1 MAAQPFDPKTL
12 ADSLNTLGASRDLI
26 EKIKSMEEDI
36 GKNLSEQEKSQLK
49 INKLTGIQSSIT
61 TIIDEKKKAGL
72 VYDDL
77 SFQLENKRLQ
87 TQQKI
92 LSSQEDALKDAIDS
106 GALTQEQLKRANE
119 MKDSLFLQNVALGG
133 NVKMIQTQIKD
144 GAKIE
149 EVYKH
154 INGQLSEEKK
164 NISDANTNL
173 ANTNN
178 FLKDTLKLVTMIGGT
193 KFIDDLKFPKDA
205 STLFGNVYDLFKQI
219 DKAATSIR
227 KTFGLFRSD
236 AAIIESNIREIVVE
250 LAEFGIKAD
259 DVKKSISSIG
269 KTFNYINTLDKTIV
283 KDISMMAKQMDIS
296 EEKSAKFLK
305 TIGGIKG
312 ESGIANKSMLSF
324 AGSVATAYGIGL
336 DEVMSDVAEASD
348 DVRMYAGKTADEL
361 IIGAAQAR
369 QMGTTLDN
377 MAKSSKSLLNFETS
391 IQAEL
396 KASALI
402 GKNINFNEARRLAF
416 QGKTVEANKLIL
428 DQAKK
433 IKFNQLNPI
442 AQEAFAAAA
451 GKSVK
456 ELQDMLESENRMK
469 SALTSNNKE
478 VRDAAKAQLEKQNLL
493 KTNGKLAQD
502 EYEKN
507 LLNKSNQERIVI
519 LQDRLNAAMMKIMLP
534 VLEAITDAMEKL
546 VNLTSGLD
554 LQNLIKDL
562 SNVKT
567 LGTALKDNFFRKI
580 KVVKDFISFPFKSF
594 KALLETVNKLIDVF
608 STKTITI
615 LTDLLNKI
623 KSINNFILD
632 IPNKISKS
640 FGSLQKLGSLI
651 KTYLQGSLAEAIQ
664 PFEFLIK
671 KFKGIGDI
679 FKPIKD
685 LIEPVIKG
693 FKSLVSTASQFPKLM
708 KILKFAGFGLKWASG
723 IGEIIAALEFLYK
736 SYKNVMEVINNPN
749 LSFSEKLIGAFKG
762 IAKAAYS
769 AFLETF
775 VDIGAWIGE
784 NVFGSFY
791 DVMID
796 AGESVYNFFG
806 KVMDGTKK
814 VVTALWTGVK
824 DIFSFLIPDV
834 IIEGFN
840 KAYEGIKEWLGFSP
854 SQIGLSIV
862 NGIKSVMDMLFDVLT
877 YPFKKSFQLVK
888 SAVSDVA
895 AIFKDVFSSA
905 FTFIV
910 DALEKVWEKMKGI
923 GSFISETIGKTF
935 NFVGRIIG
943 VSEETTTKPAGETKT
958 AGKSNDLLIS
968 TIVDSNRAVLEKLD
982 KLTSMM
988 ASGQIA
994 VYIDGQRAN
1003 QLLATSNSKFGSFGQ
1018 ATTN

>member
-1 MAAQPFDPKTL
+1 MAAQPFDKETIDKVTEAFKNLNTETKKTL
-12 ADSLNTLGASRDLI
+12 SDFDASVAAEKKMLDIAKQLGQEFKTQKDSLDDQLKGKNLQEQLQLKLKNSESELSTLSQSRINSQVKINSLQDELKKHMIELSDEYKKGKNLDPAKIDSLNKIIKSKVDESLLEKDLLKSSSDTLDVMQKEVATQKSLNNTLGKTVEL
-26 EKIKSMEEDI
+26 
-36 GKNLSEQEKSQLK
+36 
-49 INKLTGIQSSIT
+49 
-61 TIIDEKKKAGL
+61 
-72 VYDDL
+72 
-77 SFQLENKRLQ
+77 
-87 TQQKI
+87 
-92 LSSQEDALKDAIDS
+92 
-106 GALTQEQLKRANE
+106 
-119 MKDSLFLQNVALGG
+119 VALIAG
-133 NVKMIQTQIKD
+133 TEFIKD
-144 GAKIE
+144 LNA
-149 EVYKH
+149 
-154 INGQLSEEKK
+154 
-164 NISDANTNL
+164 
-173 ANTNN
+173 
-178 FLKDTLKLVTMIGGT
+178 
-193 KFIDDLKFPKDA
+193 PK
-205 STLFGNVYDLFKQI
+205 SVKELFERTYTLFKQI
-219 DKAATSIR
+219 DKSATDLR
-227 KTFGLFRSD
+227 KQFGLFRED
-236 AAIIESNIREIVVE
+236 AEIIEKNIREIVID
-250 LAEFGIKAD
+250 LGEFGVKAE
-259 DVKKSISSIG
+259 DVQKSMSAIG
-269 KTFNYINTLDKTIV
+269 KTFNYIDVLDKSIV
-283 KDISMMAKQMDIS
+283 KDIAMMSKQMGIS

-336 DEVMSDVAEASD
+336 DEVMYDVADASD

-507 LLNKSNQERIVI
+507 LLNKVNQERIVV
-519 LQDRLNAAMMKIMLP
+519 LQNRLNDALQKIMLP
-534 VLEAITDAMEKL
+534 VLEALTAAMENL
-546 VNLTSGLD
+546 VNLTDGMD
-554 LQNLIKDL
+554 LTTLIKDL
-562 SNVKT
+562 YAANILIKNTFASGITNIINKVKAV
-567 LGTALKDNFFRKI
+567 LNFPV
-580 KVVKDFISFPFKSF
+580 KVVKALNDSISQLATKTTNFLMNKFSTIKNAVNFVKGYFINFELFVKDKFLSIGKYFQTLLAELKLLKFP
-594 KALLETVNKLIDVF
+594 LVDDLINLTNKLKSIFGGLKASQPFTFIKNAIGGLKATLDGIKTSFQPLTTIFKDVF
-608 STKTITI
+608 TK
-615 LTDLLNKI
+615 LKGLN
-623 KSINNFILD
+623 F
-632 IPNKISKS
+632 SK
-640 FGSLQKLGSLI
+640 F
-651 KTYLQGSLAEAIQ
+651 
-664 PFEFLIK
+664 F
-671 KFKGIGDI
+671 GIGDLAKYLGPLKTI
-679 FKPIKD
+679 LPFI
-685 LIEPVIKG
+685 
-693 FKSLVSTASQFPKLM
+693 S
-708 KILKFAGFGLKWASG
+708 KILTKIPL
-723 IGEIIAALEFLYK
+723 IGNVITAIQFLYE
-736 SYKNVMEVINNPN
+736 SWKNVTEVLNNPN
-749 LSFSEKLIGAFKG
+749 LTGLEKFGGIFKAIG
-762 IAKAAYS
+762 KAAYTTLVKP
-769 AFLETF
+769 FIE
-775 VDIGAWIGE
+775 IGEWIGE
-784 NVFGSFY
+784 KFFGSIY
-791 DVMID
+791 DVILD
-796 AGESVYNFFG
+796 VAEAGYNIG
-806 KVMDGTKK
+806 ASIWD
-814 VVTALWTGVK
+814 
-824 DIFSFLIPDV
+824 
-834 IIEGFN
+834 
-840 KAYEGIKEWLGFSP
+840 GIKSITNSVINGIKNMFSSAWDSIKDWLGFSP
-854 SQIGLSIV
+854 SVLGLSIV
-862 NGIKSVMDMLFDVLT
+862 KGIVSVGDDLLSAITSPFTKAFELIKSG
-877 YPFKKSFQLVK
+877 
-888 SAVSDVA
+888 
-895 AIFKDVFSSA
+895 
-905 FTFIV
+905 
-910 DALEKVWEKMKGI
+910 LELIWEKMKGI